1 MRVNTADKFTSEE
14 IESDNTGRILISSC
28 EVFDMSVTSVVI
40 FVAACVVVYVAS
52 CFFDKDRVRK
62 YVSDR
67 GGNVL
72 EIHWVLFGTG
82 WFGDKNRIY
91 SVTYVDADNN
101 THHATVKTSML
112 AGVYFTDDQVIEYA
126 VNNTFGAVDL
136 EPDVRELAMSHV
148 GERLQRLSDMDHAE
162 YDVDEYMRLKNEYE
176 EMKASYEIKLAEAHE
191 NINVLKDKNKKLTN
205 ELCKVA

>member
-1 MRVNTADKFTSEE
+1 
-14 IESDNTGRILISSC
+14 
-28 EVFDMSVTSVVI
+28 MSVTSVLI
-40 FVAACVVVYVAS
+40 LVAACLVLYVVG
-52 CFFDKDRVRK
+52 CCFDKGRVRK

-67 GGNVL
+67 GGNVA

-91 SVTYVDADNN
+91 SVTYVDADQN

-126 VNNTFGAVDL
+126 VDNTFNAVSL
-136 EPDVRELAMSHV
+136 EPDVRELALKHV
-148 GERLQRLSDMDHAE
+148 GEHVQQFSDL
-162 YDVDEYMRLKNEYE
+162 DEEGCGPNEFRQLRVE
-176 EMKASYEIKLAEAHE
+176 MQEMKASYEMKLAEAYE
-191 NINVLKDKNKKLTN
+191 NINELKDKNKKLAN